1 MPIINEMCKIS
12 QENIDSI
19 FIGIGGSTSSG
30 NFNAT
35 MTSTKT
41 TNGETIK
48 INPVESYFVPANHI
62 KSAESQGN
70 HTDHHYQGAGS
81 VQSNQNP
88 SMMSDQ
94 QLAAVAQHF
103 MISPH
108 LF

>member
-1 MPIINEMCKIS
+1 MPITETTSADARTQITKNLPRPIIDEVCKKS

-48 INPVESYFVPANHI
+48 INPFESYFVPAHI
-62 KSAESQGN
+62 KSVESQGN
-70 HTDHHYQGAGS
+70 HMDY
-81 VQSNQNP
+81 
-88 SMMSDQ
+88 
-94 QLAAVAQHF
+94 
-103 MISPH
+103 
-108 LF
+108 